1 MRRHEISDDDWARL
15 AALLPARRGP
25 AADDRRFVNAV
36 LYVARTGVPWPDLPD
51 RFGPWNTAW
60 RRFDRWARRGV
71 WQRLFEALQD
81 PDVEWLLLDSTVI
94 RAHPSAA
101 GAKKKR
107 TAPAG
112 RRTSSSGGAGAGSGP
127 R

>member
-1 MRRHEISDDDWARL
+1 MGSELNFPQLSVVCSVLDGVQVVALSGELDMRAVGEL
-15 AALLPARRGP
+15 EAALRAAGDDARVCLDLT
-25 AADDRRFVNAV
+25 ALDFIDS
-36 LYVARTGVPWPDLPD
+36 TGL
-51 RFGPWNTAW
+51 A
-60 RRFDRWARRGV
+60 
-71 WQRLFEALQD
+71 
-81 PDVEWLLLDSTVI
+81 TVI

-112 RRTSSSGGAGAGSGP
+112 RRTSSSAGAGAGSGP